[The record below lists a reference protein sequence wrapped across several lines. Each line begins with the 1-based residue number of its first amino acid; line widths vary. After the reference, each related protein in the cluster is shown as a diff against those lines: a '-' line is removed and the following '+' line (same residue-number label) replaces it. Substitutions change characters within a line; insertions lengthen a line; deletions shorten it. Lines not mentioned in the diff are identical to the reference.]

1 MNPIGKKFIS
11 LFLVLS
17 LMMLSVNLYS
27 KERRGANLIITNKDG
42 QQIKGELII
51 VKLNSIL
58 LLNTEGKDMSIN
70 IADIKVITIV
80 KKSKA
85 LLGSY
90 LGVLVCGGGGALIGY
105 EVGWKT
111 STGAIVGGAIGV

>member
-1 MNPIGKKFIS
+1 MKKFIS
-11 LFLVLS
+11 LFLIFS
-17 LMMLSVNLYS
+17 LMTLSASLYA
-27 KERRGANLIITNKDG
+27 KEMRGAELII
-42 QQIKGELII
+42 IKKNGGKIEGELIA
-51 VKLNSIL
+51 VKQDSLLILTKWSERNDSI
-58 LLNTEGKDMSIN
+58 D
-70 IADIKVITIV
+70 IADVEVITIV